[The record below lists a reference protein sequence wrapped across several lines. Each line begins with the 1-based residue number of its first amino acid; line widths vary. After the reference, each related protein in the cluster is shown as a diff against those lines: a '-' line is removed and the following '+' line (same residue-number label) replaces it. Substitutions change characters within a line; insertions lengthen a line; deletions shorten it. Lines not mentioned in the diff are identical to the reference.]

1 MRRIAGD
8 VVTRGEDSS
17 TQLGFTVVEMLVS
30 LILFTITLWLG
41 SSVFSGYVDFNLER
55 PRGLGAVQSLDLA
68 LLVEGENH
76 GVVNGLRRSSRWT

>member
-41 SSVFSGYVDFNLER
+41 SSVFRVTNLER
-55 PRGLGAVQSLDLA
+55 PR
-68 LLVEGENH
+68 
-76 GVVNGLRRSSRWT
+76 NGLRRSSRWT